1 MKPLDH
7 AHRSVARYGGTI
19 EDYLDIH
26 EWLDQTKG
34 AHPDM
39 RHRAILH
46 NSMGPF
52 IATSVFGRTIE
63 VEARPVDVRQICE
76 DHIIEDLGRIPS
88 VEAILSLI
96 PEEHMGFF
104 AHKRTKRRNYD

>member
-1 MKPLDH
+1 M
-7 AHRSVARYGGTI
+7 
-19 EDYLDIH
+19 DIH

-39 RHRAILH
+39 RHRAMLH

-52 IATSVFGRTIE
+52 IAADVFGRTIE
-63 VEARPVDVRQICE
+63 VEGKQVDVRQICE

-88 VEAILSLI
+88 LTDILGLI

-104 AHKRTKRRNYD
+104 AHKRVRSRNYD